1 MEIKLY
7 GAQWCP
13 FCVKEK
19 KFFEDKKVKFEYIDV
34 QNNEEKAKYIMNKT
48 KQPGIPVTE
57 IIENKKS
64 EFIIGFDEDLIRKKL
79 KRK

>member
-19 KFFEDKKVKFEYIDV
+19 EFLESKKIKFTYIDV
-34 QNNEEKAKYIMNKT
+34 NDNEESAKYVLNKT
-48 KQPGIPVTE
+48 KQTGIPVTE

-64 EFIIGFDEDLIRKKL
+64 EFIIGFDEDLIRKRL
-79 KRK
+79 KIK